1 MATMPRRRADD
12 HDGADGDDIRATIE
26 AHAPRARQEFRA
38 GLVVLAVFVV
48 GLAVIFSVG
57 TPY

>member
-1 MATMPRRRADD
+1 MATTPRRPDD
-12 HDGADGDDIRATIE
+12 DDIRATIE
-26 AHAPRARQEFRA
+26 AHAPRARREFHA